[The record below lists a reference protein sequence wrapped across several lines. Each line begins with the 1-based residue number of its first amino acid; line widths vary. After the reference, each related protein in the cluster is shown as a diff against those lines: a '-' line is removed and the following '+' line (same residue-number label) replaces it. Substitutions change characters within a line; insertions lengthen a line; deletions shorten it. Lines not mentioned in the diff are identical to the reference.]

1 MQQSEKQPARR
12 FLRPDTP
19 AKLAKLGYINQ
30 MTLDITFNMLRTKA
44 PTLALAIRNVLSSE
58 HLRLQSH
65 LIDQQTGEPST
76 FYRAEINPE
85 DIVKIL
91 GELTNLGDSLVKQ
104 GQFEDSSERQQFRQ
118 LIKDWSLIG
127 DWIIQRTIAETP
139 ESYWANLSRKAARTP
154 SPPPD
159 HDTNA

>member
-1 MQQSEKQPARR
+1 MQQSEKQPAPR

-30 MTLDITFNMLRTKA
+30 MTLDLTFDMLRTKA
-44 PTLALAIRNVLSSE
+44 PTLALAIRNILSSE

-65 LIDQQTGEPST
+65 LRDKQTGEPST
-76 FYRAEINPE
+76 FYRVEIHPE

-91 GELTNLGDSLVKQ
+91 GELTSLGDSMVKQ
-104 GQFEDSSERQQFRQ
+104 GQLEDSTERHQFRQ

-127 DWIIQRTIAETP
+127 DWIIHRTIAETP
-139 ESYWANLSRKAARTP
+139 ESYWANLSRKASHTP
-154 SPPPD
+154 LLPPD